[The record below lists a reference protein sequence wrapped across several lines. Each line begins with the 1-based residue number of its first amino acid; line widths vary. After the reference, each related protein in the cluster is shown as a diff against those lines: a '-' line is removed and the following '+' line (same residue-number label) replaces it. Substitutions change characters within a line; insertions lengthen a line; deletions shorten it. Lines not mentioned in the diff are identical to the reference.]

1 MHSLATIPTNSSAA
15 LLSISALH
23 SSTALHSIS
32 GLHSKSAL
40 QRRARPRRG
49 ATVLIV
55 ILVLGM
61 LTSVGLFAARAAQ
74 VGISNAGRIR
84 QSTQTHFLSEMG
96 VLTALSEFERDP
108 VVYKNRLSNAAAVAP
123 SSGTKRAC
131 SSVPYLSGIAT
142 FKPADERCIR
152 IGDDTLQARAQ
163 QTIPGLNVV
172 TARAASG
179 PTPGG
184 LGLGETLANFAA
196 EVTDLTEVP
205 IPVTGYSVGST
216 ITSDMRLYRVT
227 VLATGQILPTNP
239 AGTPFAL
246 ETEESRYL
254 TSLEQTR
261 AHLVIGPVK

>member
-1 MHSLATIPTNSSAA
+1 MPSLAHQSLLPT
-15 LLSISALH
+15 SALH
-23 SSTALHSIS
+23 STNRL
-32 GLHSKSAL
+32 
-40 QRRARPRRG
+40 RRRVRPRRG

-108 VVYKNRLSNAAAVAP
+108 VVYKNRLSNAAAVP
-123 SSGTKRAC
+123 PTSTGKRAC
-131 SSVPYLSGIAT
+131 TSVPYLNGITNSTT

-152 IGDDTLQARAQ
+152 IGDDTIQARAQ

-172 TARAASG
+172 TARSATG

-184 LGLGETLANFAA
+184 LGLGETVANFAA

-205 IPVTGYSVGST
+205 VPVTGYSVGST
-216 ITSDMRLYRVT
+216 ITTDMRLYRVT
-227 VLATGQILPTNP
+227 VLATGQILPTNS
-239 AGTPFAL
+239 AGAPFAL